1 MATTTY
7 SDLAVKLLR
16 DAAGF
21 FRNVGEQNDP
31 LKEQMNDNAD
41 VYEQVADLLE
51 QDPSGTLELEEDE
64 EGEDDDA
71 AGISEA

>member
-21 FRNVGEQNDP
+21 FRNVGEQNEP

-51 QDPSGTLELEEDE
+51 QDPSGTLELEEDD
-64 EGEDDDA
+64 EDEDA
-71 AGISEA
+71 AGVSEA

>member
-21 FRNVGEQNDP
+21 FRNVGDQ
-31 LKEQMNDNAD
+31 
-41 VYEQVADLLE
+41 
-51 QDPSGTLELEEDE
+51 GWTTL
-64 EGEDDDA
+64 G
-71 AGISEA
+71 